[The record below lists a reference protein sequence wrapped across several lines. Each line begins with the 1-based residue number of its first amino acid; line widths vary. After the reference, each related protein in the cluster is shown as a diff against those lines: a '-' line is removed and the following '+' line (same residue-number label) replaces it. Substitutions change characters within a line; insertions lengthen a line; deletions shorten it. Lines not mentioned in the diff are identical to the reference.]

1 MKSFHK
7 VRPELREWI
16 LATARAGHG
25 VPEVLRL
32 LKEAGYDAAQSRRAV
47 SEVLDIPLTSLNAV
61 APRPSGRRP
70 RHPEAPQVLVDGRPI
85 RIAISVEAPALRVL
99 DDLLSTEE
107 CDGLIEL
114 ARPRLNRAM
123 TVDQQGK
130 QQVDA
135 ARTSQGMFFSLGE
148 TPLIAALEARL
159 ATLLDMPVEFGE
171 GLQVLHYLPGQEYE
185 AHHDWFDPSQ
195 PGYSTITAKGGQRV
209 ASVVM
214 YLNTPEEGGGTGF
227 PAVGLTVTAQRG
239 SAVYFAYET
248 GEQAS
253 LHAGLPVTRG
263 EKWIATKWLRERP
276 FRP

>member
-7 VRPELREWI
+7 IRPELREWI

-25 VPEVLRL
+25 VPDVLRL
-32 LKEAGYDAAQSRRAV
+32 LKEAGYDAAQARRAV
-47 SEVLDIPLTSLNAV
+47 SEVLNIPLTSLNAV

-70 RHPEAPQVLVDGRPI
+70 KHPEAPQVDVDGRAI
-85 RIAISVEAPALRVL
+85 RIAVSVESPALRVL
-99 DDLLSTEE
+99 EGLLTDEE
-107 CDGLIEL
+107 CEQLIAL
-114 ARPRLNRAM
+114 AKPRMHRAM
-123 TVDQQGK
+123 TVDVNGK
-130 QQVDA
+130 QQVDE
-135 ARTSQGMFFSLGE
+135 ARTSQGMFFTLGE

-159 ATLLDMPVEFGE
+159 ANLLDMPVEFGE

-185 AHHDWFDPSQ
+185 AHQDWFDPSQ
-195 PGYSTITAKGGQRV
+195 PGFTAITAKGGQRV

-227 PAVGLTVTAQRG
+227 PAIGMVVTARQG

-253 LHAGLPVTRG
+253 LHAGLPVSKG

-276 FRP
+276 FRA

>member
-25 VPEVLRL
+25 VPDVLRL
-32 LKEAGYDAAQSRRAV
+32 LKEAGYDAAQARRAV
-47 SEVLDIPLTSLNAV
+47 SEVLNIPLTSLNAV

-70 RHPEAPQVLVDGRPI
+70 KHPEAPQVDVDGRAV
-85 RIAISVEAPALRVL
+85 RIGVSVESPALRVL
-99 DDLLSTEE
+99 EGLLTEHE
-107 CDGLIEL
+107 CEQLIAL
-114 ARPRLNRAM
+114 AQPRMRRAM
-123 TVDQQGK
+123 TVDVHGK
-130 QQVDA
+130 QQVDD

-159 ATLLDMPVEFGE
+159 ASLLDMPVEFGE

-185 AHHDWFDPSQ
+185 AHQDWFDPSQ
-195 PGYSTITAKGGQRV
+195 PGFAAITAKGGQRV

-227 PAVGLTVTAQRG
+227 PAIGMVVTARKG

-253 LHAGLPVTRG
+253 LHAGLPVIRG

-276 FRP
+276 FRA

>member
-47 SEVLDIPLTSLNAV
+47 SEVLDLPLSSLNAV
-61 APRPSGRRP
+61 TPRPSGRRP
-70 RHPEAPQVLVDGRPI
+70 AHPQAPAVALDDRAI
-85 RIAISVEAPALRVL
+85 RVSISVDSPTLRVL
-99 DDLLSTEE
+99 EGLLTPSECDDL
-107 CDGLIEL
+107 IEA

-123 TVDQQGK
+123 TVDKDGR

-135 ARTSQGMFFSLGE
+135 ARTSQGMFFALGE
-148 TPLIAALEARL
+148 TPMIAALEERL
-159 ATLLDMPVEFGE
+159 ARLLDMPVEFGE

-185 AHHDWFDPSQ
+185 PHHDWFDPSQ
-195 PGYSTITAKGGQRV
+195 PGYSAITARGGQRV

-227 PAVGLTVTAQRG
+227 PAIGLTVTAMRG

-253 LHAGLPVTRG
+253 LHAGLPVVRG
-263 EKWIATKWLRERP
+263 EKWIATKWLRERS
-276 FRP
+276 FKG